1 MTRNPIYRLLAFGAV
16 LAVIGGT
23 AACSDTYR
31 ARTERMLT
39 DKPASITCYHYGQT
53 IYSGRSK
60 GKVEADENGAISF
73 VDATNNKLTAVEGEC
88 VTVYDR

>member
-1 MTRNPIYRLLAFGAV
+1 MIRPAHLSIAIVGAMIV
-16 LAVIGGT
+16 AGAIG
-23 AACSDTYR
+23 ACSDTYR

-39 DKPASITCYHYGQT
+39 DKPATIRCFHYGQVLFD
-53 IYSGRSK
+53 GRSK

-73 VDATNNKLTAVEGEC
+73 VDAANNQLTAVEGEC